1 MGFDIKRMDIYRKVP
16 KDLTQPTVTGAIVSI
31 CCILFITFM
40 LATELVWFVNPDVKS
55 ELIVENFDPTERIP
69 VRINVSIPRMKCEF
83 LGIDIQDDQGRHEVG
98 FVENTVKTPIGEGG
112 EGCLFEA
119 RFQINKLPGNFH
131 LSTHSVDVQPDS
143 YDFAHEIHEVSFGSK
158 IRKISSKM
166 ERANFN
172 PLKGREK
179 TDGNSLES
187 HEYVMRVV
195 PTTYE
200 DIKSN
205 KLVAYQYTYAYRSHI
220 SFGHG
225 GRVIPALWFRYDLN
239 PITVRYHET
248 RPPLYHFLTTVC
260 AIVGG
265 TFTVASII
273 DSAIFSATEI
283 FKKFEIG
290 KLN

>member
-1 MGFDIKRMDIYRKVP
+1 M
-16 KDLTQPTVTGAIVSI
+16 
-31 CCILFITFM
+31 
-40 LATELVWFVNPDVKS
+40 
-55 ELIVENFDPTERIP
+55 
-69 VRINVSIPRMKCEF
+69 
-83 LGIDIQDDQGRHEVG
+83 
-98 FVENTVKTPIGEGG
+98 KTPIGE

-119 RFQINKLPGNFH
+119 KFHINKIPGNFH

-143 YDFAHEIHEVSFGSK
+143 YDFAHEINEISFGSK
-158 IRKISSKM
+158 IRKISSKNI
-166 ERANFN
+166 RSSFN
-172 PLKGREK
+172 PLKDRSK
-179 TDGNSLES
+179 VDGNSLES

-200 DIKSN
+200 DIGGT

-225 GRVIPALWFRYDLN
+225 GRVIPALWFKYDLN

-265 TFTVASII
+265 TFTVAGII
-273 DSAIFSATEI
+273 DSCIFSATEI